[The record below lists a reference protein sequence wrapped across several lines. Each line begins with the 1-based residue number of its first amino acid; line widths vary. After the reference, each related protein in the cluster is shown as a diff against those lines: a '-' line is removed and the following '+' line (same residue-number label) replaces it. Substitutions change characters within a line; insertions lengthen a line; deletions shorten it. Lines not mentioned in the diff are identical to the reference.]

1 MNIYLRDKNG
11 ELAVKDILA
20 VNFDM
25 SVIQDKKSGK
35 YRVRVNNEY
44 YLVGE
49 FDLKEEAEEALIA
62 EAEKRDALEIELRNE
77 C

>member
-44 YLVGE
+44 
-49 FDLKEEAEEALIA
+49 DEEAPIFLAFFA
-62 EAEKRDALEIELRNE
+62 ETGPFFTRQEQTFVLS
-77 C
+77 